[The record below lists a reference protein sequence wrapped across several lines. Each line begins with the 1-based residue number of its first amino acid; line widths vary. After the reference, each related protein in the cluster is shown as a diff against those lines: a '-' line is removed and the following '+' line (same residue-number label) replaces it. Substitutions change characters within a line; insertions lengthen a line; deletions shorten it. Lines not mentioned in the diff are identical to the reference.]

1 MKKSILAIAVASL
14 AASSAAI
21 AEPTVY
27 GNLHISLNAADNDVD
42 GADNNLKVSSNTS
55 AIGVKGSEDLG
66 NGLKAIMRSAVPAQD
81 LSRLCRLPGLGFWA

>member
-27 GNLHISLNAADNDVD
+27 GNIHITLQQFDKSDGTGAGTDDVQ
-42 GADNNLKVSSNTS
+42 LP
-55 AIGVKGSEDLG
+55 E
-66 NGLKAIMRSAVPAQD
+66 NGLRGSF
-81 LSRLCRLPGLGFWA
+81 R